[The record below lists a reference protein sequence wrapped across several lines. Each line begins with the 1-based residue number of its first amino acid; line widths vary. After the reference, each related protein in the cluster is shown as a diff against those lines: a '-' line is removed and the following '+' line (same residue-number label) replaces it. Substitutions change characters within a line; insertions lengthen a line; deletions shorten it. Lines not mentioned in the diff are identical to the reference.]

1 MKRPAQQDRGFA
13 LAALIIFLTALS
25 ITLAAA
31 VPAYRVQVRR
41 ELEAELIFR
50 GEEYVRA
57 IQKYQRQFGIYPPS
71 IDSLLE
77 TTGIRYLRR
86 AYKDPITGEDFRL
99 LTANPDGTINGST
112 LSPQQGGNVPLFQG
126 GTPQMFG
133 APGFGQAGPSERESG
148 GGRGGPGGSAQG
160 RGGLGGGGSQSGF
173 GGGGGFGQQS
183 GFGGQAGAP
192 TGFGQAVTPNS
203 AGFGSLGAFGQPG
216 GSSGQSTPTGF
227 GQAIAPN
234 AGAFGSPGG
243 FGQQTGGGRGGG
255 FGPQARGGQ
264 AGGFGAQG
272 RAGPQTGFGPQPG
285 FGQQAGG
292 QQGQGGPGRSGSAGG
307 APAQPFVSGG
317 VVGVAPTNEEV
328 SLKVYNQRE
337 TYVEWE
343 FIAIPGFG
351 AVPAAVSSPGQV
363 PGQASPFQ
371 ENPTSPFGS
380 GQPNPFSSSQP

>member
-31 VPAYRVQVRR
+31 IPAYRVQVRR

-77 TTGIRYLRR
+77 TNGIRYLRR
-86 AYKDPITGEDFRL
+86 AYKDPITGDDFRL
-99 LTANPDGTINGST
+99 LTANPDGTISGST
-112 LSPQQGGNVPLFQG
+112 LYSQQGGNVPLFQG

-133 APGFGQAGPSERESG
+133 APGFGQAGPNESERG
-148 GGRGGPGGSAQG
+148 GGRGGPGGGAQG
-160 RGGLGGGGSQSGF
+160 RGGFGGGGPQSGF
-173 GGGGGFGQQS
+173 GGGGGFGQQG

-192 TGFGQAVTPNS
+192 TGFGQAVAPNS
-203 AGFGSLGAFGQPG
+203 AGFGSPGSFGQPG
-216 GSSGQSTPTGF
+216 GFGGQGTGGPTGF

-234 AGAFGSPGG
+234 AAGAFGSPGG
-243 FGQQTGGGRGGG
+243 L
-255 FGPQARGGQ
+255 GPQAGGGQ

-272 RAGPQTGFGPQPG
+272 RAGPQIGFSPQQG

-292 QQGQGGPGRSGSAGG
+292 QQGQGGPGGPGGSGSTAG
-307 APAQPFVSGG
+307 APSQPFVSGG

-337 TYVEWE
+337 TYSEWE

-363 PGQASPFQ
+363 PGQPSPFQ
-371 ENPTSPFGS
+371 ENPTAPFG
-380 GQPNPFSSSQP
+380 GGRPNPFSSSRP

>member
-1 MKRPAQQDRGFA
+1 MKRPPQQDKGFT

-31 VPAYRVQVRR
+31 IPAYRVQVRR

-77 TTGIRYLRR
+77 TNGIRYLRR
-86 AYKDPITGEDFRL
+86 AYKDPITGDDFRL
-99 LTANPDGTINGST
+99 LTANPDGTISGST
-112 LSPQQGGNVPLFQG
+112 LYSQQGGNVPLFQG

-133 APGFGQAGPSERESG
+133 APGFGQAGPNESERG
-148 GGRGGPGGSAQG
+148 GGRGGPGGGAQG
-160 RGGLGGGGSQSGF
+160 RGGFGGGGPQSGF
-173 GGGGGFGQQS
+173 GGGGGFGQQG

-192 TGFGQAVTPNS
+192 TGFGQAVAPNS
-203 AGFGSLGAFGQPG
+203 AGFGSPGSFGQPG
-216 GSSGQSTPTGF
+216 GL
-227 GQAIAPN
+227 
-234 AGAFGSPGG
+234 
-243 FGQQTGGGRGGG
+243 GQQTRGGG
-255 FGPQARGGQ
+255 LGPQAGGGQ

-272 RAGPQTGFGPQPG
+272 RAGPQIGFSPQQG
-285 FGQQAGG
+285 FGQQTGG
-292 QQGQGGPGRSGSAGG
+292 QQGQGGPGGSGSTAG
-307 APAQPFVSGG
+307 APSQPFVSGG

-337 TYVEWE
+337 TYSEWE

-363 PGQASPFQ
+363 PGQPSPFQ
-371 ENPTSPFGS
+371 ENPTAPFGS
-380 GQPNPFSSSQP
+380 GRPNPFSSNQP

>member
-1 MKRPAQQDRGFA
+1 MKRPPQQDKGFA

-31 VPAYRVQVRR
+31 IPAYRVQVRR

-77 TTGIRYLRR
+77 TNGIRYLRR
-86 AYKDPITGEDFRL
+86 AYKDPITGDDFRL
-99 LTANPDGTINGST
+99 LTANPDGTIGGST
-112 LSPQQGGNVPLFQG
+112 LYSQQGGNVPLFQG

-133 APGFGQAGPSERESG
+133 APGIGQAGPNESERG
-148 GGRGGPGGSAQG
+148 GGRGGPGGGAQG
-160 RGGLGGGGSQSGF
+160 RGGF
-173 GGGGGFGQQS
+173 GGGGGFGQQG

-192 TGFGQAVTPNS
+192 TGFGQAVAPNS
-203 AGFGSLGAFGQPG
+203 AGFGSPGTFGQPG
-216 GSSGQSTPTGF
+216 GFGGQGTGGPTGF
-227 GQAIAPN
+227 GQAIGPN
-234 AGAFGSPGG
+234 AAGAFGSPGG
-243 FGQQTGGGRGGG
+243 LGQQTRGGRGGG
-255 FGPQARGGQ
+255 LGPQAGGGQ

-272 RAGPQTGFGPQPG
+272 RAGPQIGFGPQQG
-285 FGQQAGG
+285 FGQQARG
-292 QQGQGGPGRSGSAGG
+292 QQGQGGPGGSGSTAG
-307 APAQPFVSGG
+307 APSQPFVSGG

-337 TYVEWE
+337 TYSEWE

-363 PGQASPFQ
+363 PGQPSPFQ

-380 GQPNPFSSSQP
+380 GRPNPFSSNQP